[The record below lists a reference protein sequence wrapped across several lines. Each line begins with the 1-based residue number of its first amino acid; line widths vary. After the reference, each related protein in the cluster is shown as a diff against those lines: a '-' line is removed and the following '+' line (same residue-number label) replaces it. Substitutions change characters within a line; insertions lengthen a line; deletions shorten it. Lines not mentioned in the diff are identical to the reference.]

1 MTVRRSLAYS
11 AIDSYLSVLLQ
22 LAATVIIARLL
33 TPTETGV
40 FAVAAVFAALASTFR
55 DFGVAEY
62 MIQERELT
70 KEKIRAAL
78 TANIATSWAMGAVLF
93 ALADHVAAFYQ
104 TPGVADVMHILA
116 INFMVVPFGAVTM
129 AFFRRQLDY
138 RPIFFASLAGNV
150 TNLLVAV
157 SCTVLGMG
165 YMSLAWA
172 SLASAVM
179 TVLTS
184 VALRPADFPRWPGLK
199 GIRKVIH
206 FGKHATG
213 SYILGQAGKSAPD
226 LVIGKALD
234 MASVGFFS
242 RAAGLIEIFHRLVV
256 RAVYPI
262 CLPYFAKNNREEG
275 SMVSGYLRAV
285 SYLTAIA
292 WPFFLFL
299 GIGAY
304 AAVRLVYGPQW
315 ITSVHLAQI
324 LCGAG
329 MVEMSFILAKEA
341 IVSVGRIER
350 SNLLEAGVQGS
361 RICGLL
367 AVIPFGL
374 TGACWGILAA
384 SIVGTTYANWLLT
397 RTIGIHAGD
406 VFKACLPSAYIAV
419 VSAIPIAIWSLID
432 PASEENYVVFL
443 LAGGLLTGGCWLVC
457 VRQFLPSLW
466 DEIIGI
472 AGRIAQLRRATD
484 R

>member
-1 MTVRRSLAYS
+1 M
-11 AIDSYLSVLLQ
+11 LLQ
-22 LAATVIIARLL
+22 LAGTVVIARMLS
-33 TPTETGV
+33 PAETGV

-70 KEKIRAAL
+70 QEKIRAAL
-78 TANIATSWAMGAVLF
+78 TANIATSWTMGAVLL
-93 ALADHVAAFYQ
+93 ALSNQVAEFYQ
-104 TPGVADVMHILA
+104 TPGIADVMHILA
-116 INFMVVPFGAVTM
+116 INFLVVPFGAVTM
-129 AFFRRQLDY
+129 AYFRRQLDY

-150 TNLLVAV
+150 MNLLVATT
-157 SCTVLGMG
+157 CTLLGMG

-172 SLASAVM
+172 SLASAAM
-179 TVLTS
+179 TVLS
-184 VALRPADFPRWPGLK
+184 SIILRPPDFPRWPGFRGL
-199 GIRKVIH
+199 RKVIH

-213 SYILGQAGKSAPD
+213 SYIFGQAGKSAPD

-234 MASVGFFS
+234 MASVGYFS

-256 RAVYPI
+256 RAIYPI
-262 CLPYFAKNNREEG
+262 CLPYFAKSNREAG
-275 SMVSGYLRAV
+275 SMVSGYLRAL

-292 WPFFLFL
+292 WPFFIFL

-315 ITSVHLAQI
+315 TASVHLAQI

-329 MVEMSFILAKEA
+329 MIEMSFILAKEA
-341 IVSVGRIER
+341 IVSVGSIER

-374 TGACWGILAA
+374 TGACWGILVA
-384 SIVGTTYANWLLT
+384 SIVGAIYANWMLSKT
-397 RTIGIHAGD
+397 VGIHVQD
-406 VFKACLPSAYIAV
+406 IFKACLPSVYIAV
-419 VSAIPIAIWSLID
+419 VSTIPIAIWSVID

-443 LAGGLLTGGCWLVC
+443 LAGGLLTGGWWLVC
-457 VRQFLPSLW
+457 VRQFLPTLW
-466 DEIIGI
+466 DEITNTV
-472 AGRIAQLRRATD
+472 GRIVRFVSDKR
-484 R
+484 